1 MAGTVKTAS
10 STFPTRP
17 EKAASRLAL
26 FCGAALLLVALLA
39 LLGAG
44 SASGAG
50 AQDSG
55 LPDPT
60 RPPAALQPAA
70 ASAPSAAAAEAPLLQ
85 SVIISDGRRGAII
98 SGQYVAL
105 GGRVG
110 EARLT
115 KVEPS
120 GVVLRGAGGELTLP
134 LFPDVR
140 KQPAG
145 VQQGMQQGTSPATDA
160 QRRNP
165 PASQVPPRRQ
175 EKQQ

>member
-1 MAGTVKTAS
+1 MAGTVKTVPGTAACS
-10 STFPTRP
+10 P

-26 FCGAALLLVALLA
+26 FCGVALLLVALLA

-44 SASGAG
+44 TASGAR
-50 AQDSG
+50 AQDAG

-60 RPPAALQPAA
+60 RPPAALLPAA
-70 ASAPSAAAAEAPLLQ
+70 GEPAVAAAEAPLLQ

-115 KVEPS
+115 KVEPA
-120 GVVLRGAGGELTLP
+120 GVVLRGPGGELSLP

-145 VQQGMQQGTSPATDA
+145 MQQGTPPATAA
-160 QRRNP
+160 QRKNP
-165 PASQVPPRRQ
+165 PAGQVPPRRQ
-175 EKQQ
+175 EKQP